1 MATKRK
7 RDVEED
13 ALSTPASKFQKQ
25 DEVTRS
31 GRVRKKP
38 AKFVEEN
45 KEESEIKPDVAKLPR
60 SPPVPRVQQ
69 VEIATTP
76 PVPAAK
82 IVMVPVKQEV
92 QTPYKED
99 ASSNDEDSG
108 KPGRSSRAR
117 KKSAKVLEMEE
128 FEEAEKKQ
136 VKKDPS
142 KKSKSPVAQTGHEVQ
157 QTVTTNLPIPILK
170 IKDIPTLP
178 KVETVSP
185 PGSIHVSPSQ
195 KSPVAGSS
203 KSPIIVKSPDNKASV
218 IKLLLSSPTQSS
230 KPASSNTPIVQ
241 SPQMKETKT
250 SSKKTKAKSVT
261 PAKQAS
267 SDDKSKIRQVLEM
280 STGAPAPSNI
290 SIIKQRLNAGPD
302 PTIVKPEPG
311 EVVVDKAQEF
321 EEITAVPVP
330 MIHKETKSKRGSK
343 KVAETDESPFMPPPV
358 PSPNVIHVGPMNI
371 GLEVKQ
377 ETDCKK
383 KKGKV
388 KTEAEMEEA
397 MIHEDFGL
405 DMPEI
410 ELGEPGNDS
419 FIEMEE
425 DDGLMIP
432 EEEVVTTEKKGAKDA
447 KKKTAKG
454 KKKLSSVQ
462 LGDIPNT
469 DGELVMDF
477 ARMKSDDKKKKK
489 EKPAKEESEATKKK
503 RAPTAYML
511 WCTANRQRLVNDN
524 PGIDFSTISKTLGEM
539 WSTLSEK
546 DKMVWKR
553 KAKKAAGKGSTLI
566 TTGKANVPKI
576 PGSQTVTTARQMA
589 VMSQKNAPTL
599 AQALLSAKNVK
610 QQPIEDMST
619 PVKGFGMEPVDVAAH
634 LKIVGESLSIIGM
647 KLQEHRGLIA
657 VQGSL
662 SVLLDSMLCTVAPL
676 MCLTSVLPETNG
688 LPAETHMK
696 NLDNIAY
703 IMPGL

>member
-1 MATKRK
+1 
-7 RDVEED
+7 
-13 ALSTPASKFQKQ
+13 
-25 DEVTRS
+25 
-31 GRVRKKP
+31 
-38 AKFVEEN
+38 
-45 KEESEIKPDVAKLPR
+45 
-60 SPPVPRVQQ
+60 
-69 VEIATTP
+69 
-76 PVPAAK
+76 
-82 IVMVPVKQEV
+82 
-92 QTPYKED
+92 
-99 ASSNDEDSG
+99 
-108 KPGRSSRAR
+108 
-117 KKSAKVLEMEE
+117 
-128 FEEAEKKQ
+128 
-136 VKKDPS
+136 
-142 KKSKSPVAQTGHEVQ
+142 
-157 QTVTTNLPIPILK
+157 
-170 IKDIPTLP
+170 
-178 KVETVSP
+178 
-185 PGSIHVSPSQ
+185 
-195 KSPVAGSS
+195 
-203 KSPIIVKSPDNKASV
+203 
-218 IKLLLSSPTQSS
+218 
-230 KPASSNTPIVQ
+230 
-241 SPQMKETKT
+241 
-250 SSKKTKAKSVT
+250 
-261 PAKQAS
+261 
-267 SDDKSKIRQVLEM
+267 
-280 STGAPAPSNI
+280 
-290 SIIKQRLNAGPD
+290 
-302 PTIVKPEPG
+302 
-311 EVVVDKAQEF
+311 
-321 EEITAVPVP
+321 
-330 MIHKETKSKRGSK
+330 
-343 KVAETDESPFMPPPV
+343 
-358 PSPNVIHVGPMNI
+358 
-371 GLEVKQ
+371 
-377 ETDCKK
+377 
-383 KKGKV
+383 
-388 KTEAEMEEA
+388 
-397 MIHEDFGL
+397 
-405 DMPEI
+405 
-410 ELGEPGNDS
+410 
-419 FIEMEE
+419 MEE

-432 EEEVVTTEKKGAKDA
+432 EEEVVTTEKKGTKDA
-447 KKKTAKG
+447 KKKAAKG

-566 TTGKANVPKI
+566 TTGKANAPKI

-610 QQPIEDMST
+610 QQPIDDIST